1 MCVCVRVWYV
11 CLIDRYVATYLIDML
26 MQPLWG
32 ETLLNKSPLLAPQVA
47 SSEDSAVMIETYNLK
62 GSQGEVGA
70 RWMMYK
76 WDVQRSE
83 FFGGMTWYPECR
95 EEFWWTALK

>member
-1 MCVCVRVWYV
+1 
-11 CLIDRYVATYLIDML
+11 ML
-26 MQPLWG
+26 MQPLWER
-32 ETLLNKSPLLAPQVA
+32 ETWPKTIPPLLAPQVA

-83 FFGGMTWYPECR
+83 FFWGMTWYPECR
-95 EEFWWTALK
+95 SEEFW